1 METRGASGPGGVGA
15 EVRGTPLPWAAGSW
29 GGCVLGTLTGRVG
42 WAEVMK
48 NSERQDKEVGT
59 RELLNFLQTFCAV
72 TNFYNEQASH
82 VQSQKEIFA
91 KKEANMGLAGA
102 KHRIRTGE
110 VRCGENVKTIP
121 RPAALV
127 AGGTGGIRQ

>member
-91 KKEANMGLAGA
+91 KKGG
-102 KHRIRTGE
+102 KHGPSRGKAQNQDGGGE
-110 VRCGENVKTIP
+110 VRRK
-121 RPAALV
+121 
-127 AGGTGGIRQ
+127 RQDDS

>member
-29 GGCVLGTLTGRVG
+29 GGCVLGTLMGRVG

-59 RELLNFLQTFCAV
+59 RELLNFLQTSV
-72 TNFYNEQASH
+72 RLRISTMS
-82 VQSQKEIFA
+82 
-91 KKEANMGLAGA
+91 
-102 KHRIRTGE
+102 KHRMCNHKKRFLQK
-110 VRCGENVKTIP
+110 R
-121 RPAALV
+121 
-127 AGGTGGIRQ
+127 RQTWA